1 MIKKITFFFLLF
13 FLSIISYSQIPVLH
27 NYFDK
32 NLTEIA
38 DSIFQNKNEISF
50 NFKAESKNQVDEII
64 THIVSVDAFNS
75 ATLTVRA
82 YASKKQFIKFLEL
95 KIPFAIIEKKN
106 NSKVINM
113 AATIAQ
119 MSAWNRYPYYQV
131 YDSMMTK
138 YQTTHPNLCK
148 RYELVTLASGRK
160 LIVLKITNNVN
171 TKAAKP
177 QFLYSSTMHGDEVT
191 GYVMMLRLIDYLL
204 SNYGTNSRIT
214 NILNNIELWILPV
227 SNPDGTYYNSS
238 PSGYS
243 ITNAQRYNANDVDL
257 NRNYPDPSTGAHPDG
272 NAYQPETQALMNF
285 ADTMNFVMSANFHGG
300 SDVVNFPWDDWTS
313 ATKKTADDLW
323 WRYVATNFADSAQAS
338 TINHYFKETYPS
350 GITEGGDWYVIT
362 GGRQDYMNYFKHCR
376 EVTIELSDTKEL
388 SSDSLPTYWTAL
400 QGSFLKY
407 IEECKN
413 GFNGIISDSC
423 TGVPIKAKVFVSS
436 HDVDSSWVWSGSQF
450 GNYYRPI
457 KAGTWSVTYSATGYT
472 PKTISI
478 TTTDGN
484 AVIKNIKLMPVAPKY
499 PVSNFTFSALG
510 GTVNF
515 TNTST
520 NGVTY
525 LWDFGD
531 STTSIAKNP
540 LHTFTKSGVYTV
552 QLTVYNGCGNNV
564 SSQQIIMVGIKSF
577 NASNKIEVYPN
588 PASSDITI
596 SFNSESNQNVDIS
609 IIDILGSKIYNNN
622 NNNSI
627 ITGNNN
633 ISIDLSEFKQGVYFI
648 CITTPAEKFYHK
660 FIKN

>member
-1 MIKKITFFFLLF
+1 MIRKITFFLLLF
-13 FLSIISYSQIPVLH
+13 SLTLIGYSQIPVSH
-27 NYFDK
+27 NYYNK
-32 NLTEIA
+32 SLTEIA

-50 NFKAESKNQVDEII
+50 NFKAESKDQVDKII
-64 THIVSVDAFNS
+64 TNLVSVDAFNS
-75 ATLTVRA
+75 NTLTGRA
-82 YASKKQFIKFLEL
+82 YASKKQFLKFLEL
-95 KIPFAIIEKKN
+95 NLPYAIIEKKN
-106 NSKVINM
+106 DSKAINM
-113 AATIAQ
+113 AATVAQ

-138 YQTTHPNLCK
+138 YQTNFPNLCK

-191 GYVMMLRLIDYLL
+191 GYVMMLHLIDYLL
-204 SNYGTNSRIT
+204 SNYGSNTRIT

-272 NAYQPETQALMNF
+272 NLYQPETQAMMNL
-285 ADTMNFVMSANFHGG
+285 ADSMNFVMSANFHGG

-323 WRYVATNFADSAQAS
+323 WRYVSANFADSAQVS

-362 GGRQDYMNYFKHCR
+362 GGRQDYMNYFEHCR

-388 SSDSLPTYWTAL
+388 SSDSLPIYWTAL
-400 QGSFLKY
+400 KGSFLKY
-407 IEECKN
+407 IEECRN
-413 GFNGIISDSC
+413 GINGIISDSC
-423 TGVPIKAKVFVSS
+423 TGLPVKAKVFVNS
-436 HDVDSSWVWSGSQF
+436 HDVDSSWVWSGSRF

-457 KAGTWSVTYSATGYT
+457 KAGTWNVTYSASGYIS
-472 PKTISI
+472 KTLSI

-484 AVIKNIKLMPVAPKY
+484 AVTKNIKLMPVVPKY
-499 PVSNFTFSALG
+499 PLSNFTYSALG
-510 GTVNF
+510 GIVSF

-520 NGVTY
+520 NGLTY
-525 LWDFGD
+525 LWNFGD
-531 STTSIAKNP
+531 STTSTAQNP
-540 LHTFTKSGVYTV
+540 SHTYIKSGVYTI

-564 SSQQIIMVGIKSF
+564 SSQQIITVGIKSF
-577 NASNKIEVYPN
+577 NENNKIEVYPN

-596 SFNSESNQNVDIS
+596 NFNSERNQNINIS
-609 IIDILGSKIYNNN
+609 INDILGNEIYK
-622 NNNSI
+622 NNNSLLI
-627 ITGNNN
+627 GKNNLN
-633 ISIDLSEFKQGVYFI
+633 IDLSGFKQGVYFI
-648 CITTPAEKFYHK
+648 CISTSAGKFYHK